1 MVSAIDSEKFRTLID
16 INARLNSSYTDFRSL
31 LKTIVESAAR
41 LVGAEAASLAL
52 FDAPTNA
59 LRFEIALGPRGAELQ
74 GKSVPSSEGI
84 VGWVFQNSRPII
96 VNDAAHDARFS
107 PLVSK
112 EISYSTNS
120 ILAVPLKVK
129 DRTEGVIELI
139 NKTSH
144 GLFVGDDLEWVELF
158 AVQAS
163 IAFDNAKQYERT
175 EHELTYLQHKVQEK
189 QGWHPLIFSS
199 RVMQERLDLVKR
211 VAPSDAS
218 VLILGESGVGKE
230 LIAEQLHLNSRR
242 NKKPFIRV
250 NCAALPENL
259 LESELFGHV
268 KGAFTDAI
276 SNREGRFEAADGGT
290 IFLDEIAELPLKLQ
304 SKLLR
309 VIQQKTFERI
319 GSNETIKAD
328 VRIVAATN
336 RDIEKL
342 VQNQEFRSDLY
353 YRLNVLPIQIPPLRE
368 RLEDIPTLAEYF
380 LTKYAR
386 ETNRGIL
393 HFSDSAMECMLSY
406 SWPGNIREL
415 ENAVERAVLIAR
427 GTTITTDDLMIGAKP
442 ATGSERFN
450 GKELKEAIILFKS
463 NYIRAALEQNRWNQT
478 ETARHLK
485 IQRTYLSRLI
495 KELNILQSKE

>member
-1 MVSAIDSEKFRTLID
+1 MISAIDSEKFRTLID

-52 FDAPTNA
+52 FDAPTNS

-74 GKSVPSSEGI
+74 GKAIPSSDGI
-84 VGWVFQNSRPII
+84 AGWVFHNSRSII

-107 PLVSK
+107 PAVSK

-120 ILAVPLKVK
+120 ILAVPLKVRDK
-129 DRTEGVIELI
+129 TEGVIELI

-144 GLFVGDDLEWVELF
+144 SLFVGDDLEWVELF

-175 EHELTYLQHKVQEK
+175 EHELVYLQHKVQEE
-189 QGWHPLIFSS
+189 QGWHPLVFSS
-199 RVMQERLDLVKR
+199 RVMQDRLDLVKR

-242 NKKPFIRV
+242 NQKPFVRV

-353 YRLNVLPIQIPPLRE
+353 YRLNVLPIQVPPLRE
-368 RLEDIPTLAEYF
+368 RLDDIPTLAEYF

-415 ENAVERAVLIAR
+415 ENAVERAVLIAG
-427 GTTITTDDLMIGAKP
+427 GTLITTDDLMIGTKSDA
-442 ATGSERFN
+442 GNERFD